1 MTQSEIKEKKTPV
14 NKNIRPGD
22 FIVASK
28 WIGIKG
34 VLEIVNH
41 KREEIEKRFSPSFT
55 EYFKDYEKSLLTDIE
70 CGLGDSF
77 MIKETV
83 CVAEGG
89 IFKALWKVSEI
100 AGRGL
105 EVDIKKIPVRQEVI
119 EICNFLDISPYEMNS
134 EGMVLMVLK
143 EPEAVLEYLR
153 NEGIPAAV
161 IGKIRDD
168 NDKLILNGEAVRY
181 LDKIKQ
187 DSTDKIL

>member
-1 MTQSEIKEKKTPV
+1 M
-14 NKNIRPGD
+14 
-22 FIVASK
+22 
-28 WIGIKG
+28 
-34 VLEIVNH
+34 
-41 KREEIEKRFSPSFT
+41 

-70 CGLGDSF
+70 CGLSDSF

-83 CVAEGG
+83 CVSEGG

-119 EICNFLDISPYEMNS
+119 EICNFFDISPYEMNS

-143 EPEAVLEYLR
+143 EPEALIEFLKK
-153 NEGIPAAV
+153 EGIPAAV

>member
-1 MTQSEIKEKKTPV
+1 MTSNNKE
-14 NKNIRPGD
+14 NKPYINRNIRPGD
-22 FIVASK
+22 FIVATK
-28 WIGIKG
+28 WIGIEG
-34 VLEIVNH
+34 ALEIIDY
-41 KREEIEKRFSPSFT
+41 KREEIEKRFSPSF
-55 EYFKDYEKSLLTDIE
+55 
-70 CGLGDSF
+70 
-77 MIKETV
+77 MIKETI

-89 IFKALWKVSEI
+89 IFKALGELAKI

-119 EICNFLDISPYEMNS
+119 EICNFFDISPYEMNS

-143 EPEAVLEYLR
+143 EPEALVEYLK
-153 NEGIPAAV
+153 NEGVPAAV

-187 DSTDKIL
+187 DSVEKIL

>member
-1 MTQSEIKEKKTPV
+1 MTSNNKE
-14 NKNIRPGD
+14 NKPYINRNIRPGD

-28 WIGIKG
+28 WIGIEG
-34 VLEIVNH
+34 TLEIIDY
-41 KREEIEKRFSPSFT
+41 KREEIEKRFSPSFMR
-55 EYFKDYEKSLLTDIE
+55 YFKDYEASLSIDKE
-70 CGLGDSF
+70 SGAGDSF

-83 CVAEGG
+83 CVSDGG
-89 IFKALWKVSEI
+89 IFKALGELAKI

-119 EICNFLDISPYEMNS
+119 EICNFFDISPYEMKS
-134 EGMVLMVLK
+134 KGMVLMVLK
-143 EPEAVLEYLR
+143 EPEALVEYFKS
-153 NEGIPAAV
+153 EGIPAAV

-187 DSTDKIL
+187 DSIGKIL

>member
-1 MTQSEIKEKKTPV
+1 
-14 NKNIRPGD
+14 
-22 FIVASK
+22 
-28 WIGIKG
+28 
-34 VLEIVNH
+34 
-41 KREEIEKRFSPSFT
+41 
-55 EYFKDYEKSLLTDIE
+55 
-70 CGLGDSF
+70 
-77 MIKETV
+77 MIKETI

-89 IFKALWKVSEI
+89 IFKALGELAKI

-119 EICNFLDISPYEMNS
+119 EICNFFDISPYEMNS

-143 EPEAVLEYLR
+143 EPEALVEYLK
-153 NEGIPAAV
+153 NEGVPAAV

-187 DSTDKIL
+187 DSVEKIL

>member
-1 MTQSEIKEKKTPV
+1 MTSNNKE
-14 NKNIRPGD
+14 NKPYINRNIRPGD

-28 WIGIKG
+28 WIGIEG
-34 VLEIVNH
+34 ALEIINH
-41 KREEIEKRFSPSFT
+41 KRDELIKRFSPSFM
-55 EYFKDYEKSLLTDIE
+55 EYFKDYEASLSINKE
-70 CGLGDSF
+70 SGAGDSF

-83 CVAEGG
+83 CVSDGG
-89 IFKALWKVSEI
+89 IFKALGELAKI

-119 EICNFLDISPYEMNS
+119 EICNFFDISPYEMKS
-134 EGMVLMVLK
+134 KGMVLMVLK
-143 EPEAVLEYLR
+143 EPEALVEYLK
-153 NEGIPAAV
+153 NEGVPAAV

-187 DSTDKIL
+187 DSVDKIL